1 MFSSRRSYLWC
12 WSCVLLIGSVLGVP
26 VPEESTI
33 DTPCTTPDGLVGACV
48 PVRHCKHVRYLIRR
62 KTQHNYRDT
71 VWLENL
77 ECRGA
82 PGVPSQHQS
91 LICCPRLTNDPMCG
105 GGTEFGSRIYG
116 GTESEIGEY
125 PWLALLRFQ
134 ERNGRLT
141 VNCAGSLI
149 GPRFVLSA
157 VHCFRSRAGKPK
169 QLKYVRL
176 GEWNFQNHRGRSN
189 CRKLD
194 DGGEGREVCRK
205 DYGVT
210 RVALY
215 PEYAVNAAA
224 HLHDIALI
232 ELAETVEYSEYI
244 APICLPLLESPES
257 VRSLPVEYTAAGW
270 GATLESDGM
279 TPVLQA
285 VHLLPFDKERCRKVY
300 PVPNSH
306 GIGDGHICAGGARG
320 QDTCDGDSGGPL
332 MQRIEG
338 VVYLVGITSF
348 GWPECGREGKP
359 GVYTNVT
366 HYLHWV
372 AYEVLLGSRLRVVSE
387 MDENE
392 ALWVV

>member
-1 MFSSRRSYLWC
+1 MFLSRCRYLC
-12 WSCVLLIGSVLGVP
+12 WSCWLLIATVQCGP
-26 VPEESTI
+26 VPPESFL
-33 DTPCTTPDGLVGACV
+33 DTPCTTPDGMVGACV

-62 KTQHNYRDT
+62 KHHNYQDT
-71 VWLENL
+71 ALLESL
-77 ECRGA
+77 QCHGTPSV
-82 PGVPSQHQS
+82 PGQQS
-91 LICCPRLTNDPMCG
+91 LICCPRLTNDANCG
-105 GGTEFGSRIYG
+105 GAAFANRIYG
-116 GTESEIGEY
+116 GIDSEIGEY

-134 ERNGRLT
+134 ERNGKLT

-194 DGGEGREVCRK
+194 DGGVGREVCRK
-205 DYGVT
+205 DYGVK

-232 ELAETVEYSEYI
+232 ELAEQVAYSEYI
-244 APICLPLLESPES
+244 VPICLPLLESSES
-257 VRSLPVEYTAAGW
+257 LSIPPIEYTAAGW

-285 VHLLPFDKERCRKVY
+285 VDLLPYDKERCRKVY
-300 PVPNSH
+300 PVPSAH

-332 MQRIEG
+332 MQRIDG
-338 VVYLVGITSF
+338 VAYLVGITSF

-366 HYLHWV
+366 HYLDWV
-372 AYEVLLGSRLRVVSE
+372 AYEVLLGSRLAMSE
-387 MDENE
+387 VDETD
-392 ALWVV
+392 AIWVV